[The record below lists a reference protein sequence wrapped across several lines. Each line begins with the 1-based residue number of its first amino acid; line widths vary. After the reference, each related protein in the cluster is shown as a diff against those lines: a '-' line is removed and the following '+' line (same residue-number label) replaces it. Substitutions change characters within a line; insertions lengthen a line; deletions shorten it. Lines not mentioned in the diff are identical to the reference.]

1 LEKKYPKPNNHPI
14 IKFSQKDFFFL
25 TPINKNNNKGKVMK
39 FNIKK
44 LYGGRLNDVVTPN
57 KNGNKKK
64 YIF

>member
-1 LEKKYPKPNNHPI
+1 
-14 IKFSQKDFFFL
+14 
-25 TPINKNNNKGKVMK
+25 MK
-39 FNIKK
+39 FNLKK